1 MTLIQTLTY
10 PLVRGGFWEVIVIFF
25 NHQIIHIRSSPQKE
39 NIRGYEKEMQ
49 KSAVVYM
56 RLHQIYNRKNNTAE
70 NPKNTKILGTKNC
83 LTITQPNQKHGTIT
97 KTITPNTPLKKSL
110 WWLIL
115 VELDCIEVEVID
127 SWLQLKS
134 VSSLDKIDDTKKSN
148 QIKLKITWS
157 FLVRFKNRTESKKVE
172 FDWLGFLF
180 SILKSNCTE
189 ETKLTKLTFSL
200 GPYPTL
206 APKQQTTS
214 VQIYQDWVYIT
225 WKYAYFKLFIVLFD
239 LSI

>member
-1 MTLIQTLTY
+1 MKKRCKNQLSYICGCTKSTTERTTQ
-10 PLVRGGFWEVIVIFF
+10 
-25 NHQIIHIRSSPQKE
+25 QKTQR
-39 NIRGYEKEMQ
+39 IQ
-49 KSAVVYM
+49 KSWEPV
-56 RLHQIYNRKNNTAE
+56 HNTHKPTTRA
-70 NPKNTKILGTKNC
+70 TKNC

-97 KTITPNTPLKKSL
+97 KTITPKTPLKKSH

-134 VSSLDKIDDTKKSN
+134 VSSLDKIDDTEKSN

-214 VQIYQDWVYIT
+214 VQIYQD
-225 WKYAYFKLFIVLFD
+225 
-239 LSI
+239 